1 MISLL
6 VKLFYGEMN
15 MSDEKAVRRA
25 YGTACSGAGIGF
37 NVLLFAGKL
46 IAGML
51 SGSVA
56 IVSDAFNNLSDAGS
70 SIILSYR
77 IRSRTRSIRS
87 VTADL
92 NTYRAFAFRF

>member
-37 NVLLFAGKL
+37 NVLLSVMKGK
-46 IAGML
+46 
-51 SGSVA
+51 
-56 IVSDAFNNLSDAGS
+56 
-70 SIILSYR
+70 SIGR
-77 IRSRTRSIRS
+77 KSI
-87 VTADL
+87 
-92 NTYRAFAFRF
+92 